1 MSFSVNYTVL
11 TQMLQDWPVEAND
24 TYIDD
29 LPQMIEM
36 GESRL
41 ITDLNLDIFD
51 NTDATQT
58 LAVAEQF
65 VDKPTGCMQL
75 RAMRLAP
82 ITSTNYTA
90 AAPTALCLS
99 FMASIDPTSQTLTGA
114 LGPSPATVAPAAQA
128 TVTQT
133 AGDNGVSVQITG
145 LDQNSVPTVEVINP
159 INGQTIISFTRWSQ
173 VTDITTY
180 GADGDTQAMTI
191 GTAAVTT
198 TVLGASFP
206 VVKRSKD
213 FCDSFNADPA
223 VVGPPRYFN
232 EYSTVQWQLVLSAD
246 KQYGVILHYIIQPES
261 IVTAGTTWLG
271 TFCGELLFLASLME
285 AERFIKADD
294 RFDDIAGD
302 YAQKLQNRRQELRD
316 SIRAGDY
323 TPVKPAATVIGK

>member
-1 MSFSVNYTVL
+1 MSFSINYTVL
-11 TQMLQDWPVEAND
+11 TQMLQDWPVESNTDYIND
-24 TYIDD
+24 IP
-29 LPQMIEM
+29 LFVQM

-58 LAVAEQF
+58 LAVAEQLI
-65 VDKPTGCMQL
+65 DKPTDCMQL

-82 ITSTNYTA
+82 ITSTTFTA
-90 AAPTALCLS
+90 AAPTAFCLS
-99 FMASIDPTSQTLTGA
+99 FMAAIDPTTQTLTGT
-114 LGPSPATVAPAAQA
+114 LGPAPATVSPAAQA
-128 TVTQT
+128 SVTQT

-159 INGQTIISFTRWSQ
+159 LNGQTIIGFTRWSKI
-173 VTDITTY
+173 TDITTY

-198 TVLGASFP
+198 TVLGISFP

-213 FCDSFNADPA
+213 FCDAFNADPA

-246 KQYGVILHYIIQPES
+246 IEYGVILHYIIQPES

-285 AERFIKADD
+285 AERFLKADD

-302 YAQKLQNRRQELRD
+302 YNQKLATRRQELRD

-323 TPVKPAATVIGK
+323 SPVKPAATVIGK